1 MGKAFNRL
9 WSASLVS
16 NLSDGVLLAA
26 APLLAITLTDNT
38 VLISLLGA
46 MVMLPWLLFAIPIG
60 TLVDR
65 LDRRYILAG
74 TNLLRSAVVGALA
87 FTIAADLVT
96 IHFLILAAFIIG
108 TCEVASDTTAQSLIP
123 QILEEKHFEKANSRL
138 QISETVVQGFIGAPL
153 SGFLY
158 ALAIY
163 IPFFFNSVGYII
175 SAILALSMPIHFLQ
189 DVRKE
194 ERKAEPKHFIADMK
208 FGISYLYNHKLLR
221 RLVLTT
227 SLIGVC
233 YSMATATIVLF
244 MVREL
249 DLPEPLF
256 GLVLTIEGIGGLIG
270 AVVAPHAS
278 KRFGRARVMTFGI
291 FSSSILI
298 LLQGFA
304 PNIYLFV
311 GLATFGAFTI
321 SQWNILLMSTYQSLI
336 PNEIYGRIHG
346 TRRTLVWGMMP
357 IGSVIGG
364 VLAATGLRT
373 PLYVGGFIAT
383 VIALFSIKF
392 MLSIGSTVNVE
403 KK

>member
-38 VLISLLGA
+38 ILISLLGA

-65 LDRRYILAG
+65 LDRRHILAG
-74 TNLLRSAVVGALA
+74 TNLLRSAVVGSLA
-87 FTIAADLVT
+87 FAIAADVVT
-96 IHFLILAAFIIG
+96 IGLLIAAAFIIG
-108 TCEVASDTTAQSLIP
+108 TCEVAADTTSQSLIP
-123 QILEEKHFEKANSRL
+123 QIVDKEQFEKANSRL
-138 QISETVVQGFIGAPL
+138 QISETVVQGFIGAPF

-163 IPFFFNSVGYII
+163 IPFFFNSLGYVI

-189 DVRKE
+189 DIRNQKPA
-194 ERKAEPKHFIADMK
+194 AEKNKFVEDMK

-221 RLVLTT
+221 RIVLTT

-233 YSMATATIVLF
+233 YSMSTATIVLF
-244 MVREL
+244 MVKEL
-249 DLPEPLF
+249 DLPEPFF
-256 GLVLTIEGIGGLIG
+256 GLVLTVQGIGALAG
-270 AVVAPHAS
+270 ALVAPYVS
-278 KRFGRARVMTFGI
+278 KKFGRGKVMTFGI
-291 FSSSILI
+291 FFSSFN
-298 LLQGFA
+298 LLVQGFS
-304 PNIYLFV
+304 PNIYFFVLFS
-311 GLATFGAFTI
+311 AFSAFTI
-321 SQWNILLMSTYQSLI
+321 SQWNILLMSTYQSII

-357 IGSVIGG
+357 IGSVLGG
-364 VLAATGLRT
+364 VLASYGLRT
-373 PLYVGGFIAT
+373 PLYVGGLIAT
-383 VIALFSIKF
+383 LIAISSIKF
-392 MLSIGSTVNVE
+392 FLTIAPVKTE
-403 KK
+403 